1 MIRSLLSILAV
12 SFASR
17 LPALAAES
25 PASKPNIVFILADD
39 AGYADFG
46 CQGHPY
52 ARTPHID
59 SLARDGTR
67 FTQFYAT
74 GVTCC
79 PARTGLMTSRWPASF
94 ATYPANGGFGDRVT
108 VSELLHRAG
117 YATGH
122 FGKWH
127 IGPEE
132 KAGVYGFDTV
142 RSLDESG
149 RKIVETIRGRD
160 ARIYDEAIRFIERY
174 QTQPFYLNVWSHIA
188 HHKIAPPPSYVE
200 MFQSLMVDESKFALP
215 MHEKFAA
222 CKSRGG
228 DISQHMRR
236 YLADIHSMDED
247 IGRLLR
253 RLDELGLRNKTIVVF
268 SSDQGP
274 APLNSSPDKDPE
286 ARLQRGKAP
295 KIPLNDKEAED
306 ARLDSMGYAGI
317 YRGGKHTVYE
327 GGVRVPWIVRWPTKV
342 PAGRVDEQSVLSGID
357 WLPTLCSVAGIN
369 IDNADFEG
377 EDTSQ
382 AWFGHT
388 HVRVKPLFWKPSS
401 PGSTA
406 GIRQAQWKLVYPTRK
421 GAGEQELFDI
431 GTDPA
436 ERHNVAAENP
446 EVVRQLSAKI
456 QAWIA
461 TLPQDYIKTK
471 DAEQ

>member
-1 MIRSLLSILAV
+1 MIRLLFFILAV
-12 SFASR
+12 GFASN

-25 PASKPNIVFILADD
+25 PAGKPNIVFILADD

-59 SLARDGTR
+59 SLARAGTR

-108 VSELLHRAG
+108 VTELLHRAG

-127 IGPEE
+127 MGPEE
-132 KAGVYGFDTV
+132 KAGVYGFDAV
-142 RSLDESG
+142 RSLDENG
-149 RKIVETIRGRD
+149 RGIAEPHRGRD
-160 ARIYDEAIRFIERY
+160 ARIYDEAIRFIEQY
-174 QTQPFYLNVWSHIA
+174 QGQPFYLNVWSHIA
-188 HHKIAPPPSYVE
+188 HHRIAPPPSYVDI
-200 MFQSLMVDESKFALP
+200 FQSLMVDESKFASP

-222 CKSRGG
+222 CKLRGG
-228 DISQHMRR
+228 DISEHMRR
-236 YLADIHSMDED
+236 YLADIYSMDED
-247 IGRLLR
+247 IGRLLQ
-253 RLDELGLRNKTIVVF
+253 RLDELGLRNNTIVVF

-274 APLNSSPDKDPE
+274 APLNSSPAKDPE
-286 ARLQRGKAP
+286 ARLRRGKAP
-295 KIPLNDKEAED
+295 KKELDDKDAEY

-327 GGVRVPWIVRWPTKV
+327 GGVRVPWIVRWPAKV
-342 PAGRVDEQSVLSGID
+342 PAGRVDDQSVLSGVD
-357 WLPTLCSVAGIN
+357 WLPTLCSIAGIN
-369 IDNADFEG
+369 IDSTEFEG

-382 AWFGHT
+382 AWLGQT
-388 HVRVKPLFWKPSS
+388 HVRVKPLLWKPSS

-406 GIRQAQWKLVYPTRK
+406 GIRQGKWKLVYPTRK
-421 GAGEQELFDI
+421 NAGGIELYDVPA
-431 GTDPA
+431 DPA
-436 ERHNVAAENP
+436 EQHNVAAENP
-446 EVVRQLSAKI
+446 QMVQQLSNLV
-456 QAWIA
+456 QTWVD
-461 TLPQDYIKTK
+461 TLPKEYIKT
-471 DAEQ
+471 DDVD